1 MQYPDFFFLYL
12 PGTETV
18 GQHLLLQGA
27 GPMVSHCSKF
37 PWPPLLLDIAWGC
50 SANAC
55 WGEVT
60 CIPPRSSP
68 MLFRFS
74 GLLEW
79 WHSGQPWKPH
89 VEDGGTAIN
98 LGAQMT
104 KHSCCSVIHTK
115 KELLLCW
122 SHYILGLL
130 TLGPTNTLSGHF
142 GDPKPSVTQMTS
154 LKPTTVP
161 VSSYENQ
168 RCGESTQGKTD
179 RRKHL
184 HGSAIGI
191 CSDGCCCSDCI
202 RHSGCTCFTDV
213 QVRHGYF

>member
-1 MQYPDFFFLYL
+1 MLRGSDLYSSQVFPHAL
-12 PGTETV
+12 SVLWLTRVMTLWTTLKATCWRWRNCHQSGCSNDQTF
-18 GQHLLLQGA
+18 LLQCYTHKKRTLVVLESLYSG
-27 GPMVSHCSKF
+27 S
-37 PWPPLLLDIAWGC
+37 
-50 SANAC
+50 
-55 WGEVT
+55 T
-60 CIPPRSSP
+60 C
-68 MLFRFS
+68 
-74 GLLEW
+74 
-79 WHSGQPWKPH
+79 H
-89 VEDGGTAIN
+89 
-98 LGAQMT
+98 
-104 KHSCCSVIHTK
+104 
-115 KELLLCW
+115 
-122 SHYILGLL
+122 L
-130 TLGPTNTLSGHF
+130 TLGPTNTLSRHF

>member
-1 MQYPDFFFLYL
+1 
-12 PGTETV
+12 
-18 GQHLLLQGA
+18 
-27 GPMVSHCSKF
+27 MVSHCSKL
-37 PWPPLLLDIAWGC
+37 PQAPLLLDIAWGC

-68 MLFRFS
+68 MLFPFS
-74 GLLEW
+74 GSLEW
-79 WHSGQPWKPH
+79 WPSGQSWKPH

-104 KHSCCSVIHTK
+104 KYSFCSIICTQKKNFCCVGVIIFWVYCH
-115 KELLLCW
+115 L
-122 SHYILGLL
+122 S
-130 TLGPTNTLSGHF
+130 LGPTNTLPGILVIPSLH
-142 GDPKPSVTQMTS
+142 SVTQMTS

-184 HGSAIGI
+184 HGFAIDI

-202 RHSGCTCFTDV
+202 RHRGGTCFTDV